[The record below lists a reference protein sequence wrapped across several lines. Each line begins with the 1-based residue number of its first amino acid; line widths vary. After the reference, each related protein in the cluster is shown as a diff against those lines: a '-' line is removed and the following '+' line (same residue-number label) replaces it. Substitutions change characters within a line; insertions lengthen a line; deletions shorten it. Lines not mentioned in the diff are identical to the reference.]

1 MNRRAQDPEE
11 FDATTAGKE
20 GASLRDKNSA
30 ESFELRL
37 GTRRV
42 RITGGVT
49 LVIALLAV
57 ALGWVIWSEHQA
69 RVLQTLVIN
78 GALKSISQD
87 HSVLIKELG
96 EQRSETSYILTLP
109 QAERDRLRD
118 RLRVPERFR

>member
-1 MNRRAQDPEE
+1 MNRREQDPEE

-78 GALKSISQD
+78 GALKSISED